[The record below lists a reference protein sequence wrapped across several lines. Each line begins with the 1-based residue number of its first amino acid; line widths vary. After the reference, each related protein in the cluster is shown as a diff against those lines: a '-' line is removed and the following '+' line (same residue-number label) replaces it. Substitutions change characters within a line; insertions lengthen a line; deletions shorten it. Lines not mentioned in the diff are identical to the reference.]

1 MDKTGTDKT
10 RPQTR
15 PWLQGMAQAVPIVLG
30 YIPVGF
36 AYGVLAQKAGLSA
49 FNTLLMSIIVYAG
62 SAQLIVVGLIS
73 SGMAPLSIIITTFI
87 VNLRHML
94 MSAALSPH
102 LQSWRKPELAVFAYE
117 LTDESFALHATRM
130 DGQERPKSETL
141 AINVTAQASWVLGTA
156 IGIYSGQMIAEIE
169 PFALDYALP
178 AMFIALLVMQIKN
191 KVQVLVAVLAGALS
205 LGLYLL
211 GFQQWYVIIATV
223 LAATL
228 GVVVE
233 KWTKQPSS

>member
-1 MDKTGTDKT
+1 
-10 RPQTR
+10 
-15 PWLQGMAQAVPIVLG
+15 
-30 YIPVGF
+30 
-36 AYGVLAQKAGLSA
+36 
-49 FNTLLMSIIVYAG
+49 
-62 SAQLIVVGLIS
+62 
-73 SGMAPLSIIITTFI
+73 
-87 VNLRHML
+87 
-94 MSAALSPH
+94 
-102 LQSWRKPELAVFAYE
+102 
-117 LTDESFALHATRM
+117 M

>member
-1 MDKTGTDKT
+1 MDKTGTDKSN
-10 RPQTR
+10 RHR
-15 PWLQGMAQAVPIVLG
+15 HPWLQGMAQALPIVLG

-49 FNTLLMSIIVYAG
+49 VNTLLMSIIVYAG
-62 SAQLIVVGLIS
+62 SAQLIAVGLFS

-102 LQSWRKPELAVFAYE
+102 LQSWRKPELAAFAYE

-130 DGQERPKSETL
+130 DGQERPKDETL
-141 AINVTAQASWVLGTA
+141 AINVTAQVSWVLGTA
-156 IGIYSGQMIAEIE
+156 IGIFGGQMIAEIE

-191 KVQVLVAVLAGALS
+191 KVQVLVAVLAGAIS
-205 LGLYLL
+205 LGLYLAGL
-211 GFQQWYVIIATV
+211 QQWYVIIATI

-228 GVVVE
+228 GVMVE
-233 KWTKQPSS
+233 QWTKQPSS

>member
-1 MDKTGTDKT
+1 MNENSEVKSS
-10 RPQTR
+10 RHQR
-15 PWLQGMAQAVPIVLG
+15 PWLQGMVQAVPIVLG

-36 AYGVLAQKAGLSA
+36 AYGVLAQKAGISA

-62 SAQLIVVGLIS
+62 SAQLIAVGLVS
-73 SGMAPLSIIITTFI
+73 SGLAPLSIIITTFI

-102 LQSWRKPELAVFAYE
+102 LQSWRKPALAVFAYE

-130 DGQERPKSETL
+130 DGHERPKSETF
-141 AINVTAQASWVLGTA
+141 AVNVTAQASWVLGTA
-156 IGIYSGQMIAEIE
+156 LGIFGGQMIAEIE

-178 AMFIALLVMQIKN
+178 AMFIALLVMQITN
-191 KVQVLVAVLAGALS
+191 KVQVIVAVLAGLFS

-211 GFQQWYVIIATV
+211 GMQQWYVIIATI

-228 GVVVE
+228 GVVLK

>member
-1 MDKTGTDKT
+1 MANTGTDQPK
-10 RPQTR
+10 RINH
-15 PWLQGMAQAVPIVLG
+15 PWLQGMVQAVPIVLG

-36 AYGVLAQKAGLSA
+36 AYGVLAQKAGLSP
-49 FNTLLMSIIVYAG
+49 FNTLLMSVIVYAG
-62 SAQLIVVGLIS
+62 SAQLIAVGLIS
-73 SGMAPLSIIITTFI
+73 SGLTPLSIIITTFI

-102 LQSWRKPELAVFAYE
+102 LQTWRKPELAGFAYE
-117 LTDESFALHATRM
+117 LTDESFAVHATRIN
-130 DGQERPKSETL
+130 GQERPKSETI

-156 IGIYSGQMIAEIE
+156 LGIFGGQMIADIE

-191 KVQVLVAVLAGALS
+191 KVQVIVAVLAGVFS
-205 LGLYLL
+205 LGLYLI
-211 GFQQWYVIIATV
+211 GFRQWYVIIATV

-228 GVVVE
+228 GVVLE
-233 KWTKQPSS
+233 KWTKRPSF

>member
-1 MDKTGTDKT
+1 MAKTGTDQPK
-10 RPQTR
+10 RPTH
-15 PWLQGMAQAVPIVLG
+15 PWLQGMVQAVPIVLG

-36 AYGVLAQKAGLSA
+36 AYGVLAQKAGLSP

-62 SAQLIVVGLIS
+62 SAQLIAVGLIS
-73 SGMAPLSIIITTFI
+73 SGLTPLSIIITTFI

-102 LQSWRKPELAVFAYE
+102 LQSWRKPELAAFAYE
-117 LTDESFALHATRM
+117 LTDESFALHATRI

-156 IGIYSGQMIAEIE
+156 LGIFGGQMIAEIE

-191 KVQVLVAVLAGALS
+191 KVQVIVAVLAGAFS
-205 LGLYLL
+205 LGLFLI

-228 GVVVE
+228 GVVLE
-233 KWTKQPSS
+233 KWTKRPSY